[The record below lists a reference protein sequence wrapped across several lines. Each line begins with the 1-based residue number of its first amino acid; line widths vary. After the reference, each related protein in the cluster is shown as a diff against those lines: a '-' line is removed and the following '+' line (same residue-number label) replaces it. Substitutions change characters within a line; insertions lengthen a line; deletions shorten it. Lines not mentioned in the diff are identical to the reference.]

1 MKVFVTGGNG
11 FIGSHLISTLLK
23 KGYEL
28 TILSRKRPEHS
39 LDGVETII
47 GDPLQTDT
55 IRGKLDRC
63 DAVINLIGIIRE
75 FPSRGITYERLHYDA
90 TVNLSNEAKTAGIKK
105 WIHMSANGAK
115 LGGAVSEYQSTKFRA
130 EEFLKSSGFDLTI
143 FRPSLVYGSPPPGK
157 SEFCTQMLGIMKSS
171 PFMPLFGDGEYLLQ
185 PVSVRDVATAFEK
198 ALHKNN
204 DQTKIYHLGGRE
216 RFSYREIL
224 DIIAQGAGISTRIKI
239 SLPYRLV
246 RPFISLFGRLPFF
259 PATVDQ
265 TDMLVE
271 GNILPETSFIE
282 TFGIEPEKFSP
293 EKLKYLRR

>member
-11 FIGSHLISTLLK
+11 FIGSHIISTLLK
-23 KGYEL
+23 QSHEL

-39 LDGVETII
+39 LDGIETVV
-47 GDPLQTDT
+47 GDPLQPDT
-55 IRGKLDRC
+55 IKGKLNGC

-75 FPSRGITYERLHYDA
+75 FRSKGITYERLHYDA
-90 TVNLSNEAKTAGIKK
+90 TVNLAKEAKNGGIKK
-105 WIHMSANGAK
+105 WIQMSANGAK

-143 FRPSLVYGSPPPGK
+143 FRPSLVFGPPPEGK

-171 PFMPLFGDGEYLLQ
+171 PLMPLFGDGRFLLQ

-204 DQTKIYHLGGRE
+204 DQSKIYHLGGRD

-224 DIIAQGAGISTRIKI
+224 DMIAKGAGISPRIKI
-239 SLPYRLV
+239 SLPYRLI

-271 GNILPETSFIE
+271 GNTLPETSFIE
-282 TFGIEPEKFSP
+282 TFGIEPVKFSP
-293 EKLKYLRR
+293 ENLEYLRR